1 MVKKLRYLTNAIGIS
16 LLWLCGI
23 ITIAILLVITIYILY
38 NGLGVI
44 GWDFLTTFPSQGG
57 KVGGIFPTIVVTIYI
72 TVIALLIATPLSV
85 GGAVYMSEYAGENW
99 LTNLIR
105 FGADS
110 LAGIPSIM
118 FGLFGYLLFVT
129 YFGWGFSLLSGSV
142 TVALMSVPIILR
154 VSEEAIKV
162 IPESYKQGSLALGST
177 KWQTISK
184 VVLPTAIP
192 GIITGIM
199 LGMGRI
205 IGETAVFLLTTGSV
219 VKLPWS
225 PFDPVRPM
233 TVHAYILATENVS
246 LPKAFGTGATLLIMV
261 LAITL
266 TSNYITR
273 RYMAKLGGKI

>member
-1 MVKKLRYLTNAIGIS
+1 MAKKIRYLTNAIGIS

-23 ITIAILLVITIYILY
+23 ITVAILLLITVYILY
-38 NGLGVI
+38 NGLGMI
-44 GWDFLTTFPSQGG
+44 TWDFLTTFPSQGG
-57 KVGGIFPTIVVTIYI
+57 KVGGIFPTIAVTVYI
-72 TVIALLIATPLSV
+72 TAIALLIAVPLSV
-85 GGAVYMSEYAGENW
+85 GGAIYMSEYAGENW
-99 LTNLIR
+99 LTSLIR

-177 KWQTISK
+177 KLQTIGK

-225 PFDPVRPM
+225 LFDPVRPM

-246 LPKAFGTGATLLIMV
+246 LSKAFGTGATLLIMV

-266 TSNYITR
+266 ASNYITR
-273 RYMAKLGGKI
+273 KYVAKLGGKI